1 MKLGIDIGST
11 TVKLILA
18 DNDGRIL
25 YSRYERHMSDVMD
38 KLKELMLDLYKQFGE
53 IDIKPVITGSGGL
66 ALANLLGIK
75 FEQEV
80 IACSRAV
87 EELIPQTD
95 VAIELGGEDAKITYY
110 GKTVEQR
117 MNSSCAGGTG
127 AFIDQMAIL
136 LNTDAN
142 GLNEAAK
149 NYNIIYPIAAR
160 CGVFAKTDI
169 QPLINDGAA
178 IGDLAASIFQ
188 AVVNQTISGLA
199 CGRTIR
205 GNVAFLGGPLS
216 FMSELRKRFV
226 ETLGLDESQVIFP
239 EDSKFFVAI
248 GAEMLAEEVE
258 AVSLTTLLRKI
269 EKLNPSLM
277 ADSKHIDALFHSQEE
292 YDEFKARH
300 DKDKVNRRD
309 IKEASG
315 PVFLGI
321 DAGSTT
327 TKAAL
332 IDNEGNLLYSFYQ
345 GNGGNPTETTRNMLL
360 ELYDLLPETAYIAGT
375 TTTGYGEQLIK
386 FAFHADHGEIE
397 TMAHF
402 RATQHFL
409 PNVDFILDI
418 GGQDM

>member
-18 DNDGRIL
+18 EDDGRIL

-149 NYNIIYPIAAR
+149 NIISSIRLRLDAVYLL
-160 CGVFAKTDI
+160 K
-169 QPLINDGAA
+169 LI
-178 IGDLAASIFQ
+178 F
-188 AVVNQTISGLA
+188 
-199 CGRTIR
+199 
-205 GNVAFLGGPLS
+205 
-216 FMSELRKRFV
+216 
-226 ETLGLDESQVIFP
+226 
-239 EDSKFFVAI
+239 
-248 GAEMLAEEVE
+248 
-258 AVSLTTLLRKI
+258 SL
-269 EKLNPSLM
+269 
-277 ADSKHIDALFHSQEE
+277 
-292 YDEFKARH
+292 
-300 DKDKVNRRD
+300 
-309 IKEASG
+309 
-315 PVFLGI
+315 
-321 DAGSTT
+321 
-327 TKAAL
+327 
-332 IDNEGNLLYSFYQ
+332 
-345 GNGGNPTETTRNMLL
+345 
-360 ELYDLLPETAYIAGT
+360 
-375 TTTGYGEQLIK
+375 
-386 FAFHADHGEIE
+386 
-397 TMAHF
+397 
-402 RATQHFL
+402 
-409 PNVDFILDI
+409 
-418 GGQDM
+418 